1 MSSTDDWRSVGRGG
15 FSRRHQGRPPKGYER
30 SDERIREMLSERLM
44 EEPSIDAGDVS
55 ISVSSGRVS
64 LEGTVLD
71 RTEVQDNTRVSA
83 GGSAQSSEGSTK
95 ATKE

>member
-1 MSSTDDWRSVGRGG
+1 
-15 FSRRHQGRPPKGYER
+15 
-30 SDERIREMLSERLM
+30 
-44 EEPSIDAGDVS
+44 VS
-55 ISVSSGRVS
+55 ISVSCGRVS